1 MMQPQQG
8 PLPGT
13 AAPPMQAPAQAPM
26 AGGAAPPYRQ
36 LKVEDALAYLDQVK
50 MKFEDK
56 PEIYNQFLDIMKEFK
71 AQSIDTPG
79 VIERVLQLF
88 HGHRML
94 ILGFNTFLP
103 PGYKI
108 EFSDDQDKPRV
119 QLKYPQGMTGPQPQ
133 PYVPPPASAL
143 PVQQAP
149 NHLPGMT
156 PAPYGQPMSGPGPE
170 ATPPPVPPTQA
181 GSSAT
186 QNTKK
191 APIEFDQAI
200 NYVTKIKKTFE
211 DKPGTY
217 RAFLEILHTYQKE
230 QKSIKD
236 VYEEVSRLFKDH
248 TELLAEFSQFLPDGS
263 PEASGSMPPQPKG
276 PKGKGGMDR
285 GGGKPMARPG
295 GKSARQVDDEEE
307 HYWQKRKASRKEE
320 NGKQDRSVSARS
332 PEAEFFSKCRS
343 RMPKPMYLELLKCL
357 NLYSQQIIDRSELL
371 TLVHDLFKRTQ
382 IELFSNFR
390 RLLGYSG
397 GDARDAP
404 SPPASRSAD
413 SGGSF
418 RDLDFASMKK
428 HGTSYRI
435 LPDDYQQPNCSGRG
449 PLEQLVLNDQ
459 FVSVA
464 TGTEDLNF
472 KTMRKNQYEESIFR
486 AEDERFELDTT
497 IETNMATLHFLR
509 PIKAELDTMT
519 EPEKRRYKLPT
530 TTLSAKIGRAHV

>member
-1 MMQPQQG
+1 MMPQQPEQPMMQPQQG

-133 PYVPPPASAL
+133 PYVPPPSASAL

-149 NHLPGMT
+149 THLTGIT
-156 PAPYGQPMSGPGPE
+156 PAPYGQPLSGPGPE

-181 GSSAT
+181 GSNAA

-230 QKSIKD
+230 QKSIKN
-236 VYEEVSRLFKDH
+236 VYEEVSCLFKDH
-248 TELLAEFSQFLPDGS
+248 PGLLAEFSSFLPDGS
-263 PEASGSMPPQPKG
+263 T
-276 PKGKGGMDR
+276 
-285 GGGKPMARPG
+285 
-295 GKSARQVDDEEE
+295 
-307 HYWQKRKASRKEE
+307 KASL
-320 NGKQDRSVSARS
+320 DSTPDDP
-332 PEAEFFSKCRS
+332 PEYT
-343 RMPKPMYLELLKCL
+343 P
-357 NLYSQQIIDRSELL
+357 DD
-371 TLVHDLFKRTQ
+371 TLDDTLDDTEPVEAQ
-382 IELFSNFR
+382 S
-390 RLLGYSG
+390 
-397 GDARDAP
+397 
-404 SPPASRSAD
+404 ASRS
-413 SGGSF
+413 
-418 RDLDFASMKK
+418 
-428 HGTSYRI
+428 I
-435 LPDDYQQPNCSGRG
+435 C
-449 PLEQLVLNDQ
+449 
-459 FVSVA
+459 A
-464 TGTEDLNF
+464 T
-472 KTMRKNQYEESIFR
+472 K
-486 AEDERFELDTT
+486 
-497 IETNMATLHFLR
+497 LR
-509 PIKAELDTMT
+509 PPLGTQTDNANLFVHVNAYVEL
-519 EPEKRRYKLPT
+519 L
-530 TTLSAKIGRAHV
+530 GHVLGHVLMHGIFCWLQLGLRGYFCWL

>member
-8 PLPGT
+8 PLPGP

-149 NHLPGMT
+149 NHLPGMA

-248 TELLAEFSQFLPDGS
+248 TELLTEFSQFLPDV
-263 PEASGSMPPQPKG
+263 PEATRSS
-276 PKGKGGMDR
+276 
-285 GGGKPMARPG
+285 
-295 GKSARQVDDEEE
+295 
-307 HYWQKRKASRKEE
+307 SRTT
-320 NGKQDRSVSARS
+320 RTSRARS
-332 PEAEFFSKCRS
+332 SIK
-343 RMPKPMYLELLKCL
+343 KP
-357 NLYSQQIIDRSELL
+357 Q
-371 TLVHDLFKRTQ
+371 
-382 IELFSNFR
+382 
-390 RLLGYSG
+390 
-397 GDARDAP
+397 
-404 SPPASRSAD
+404 
-413 SGGSF
+413 
-418 RDLDFASMKK
+418 
-428 HGTSYRI
+428 
-435 LPDDYQQPNCSGRG
+435 
-449 PLEQLVLNDQ
+449 
-459 FVSVA
+459 
-464 TGTEDLNF
+464 
-472 KTMRKNQYEESIFR
+472 
-486 AEDERFELDTT
+486 
-497 IETNMATLHFLR
+497 
-509 PIKAELDTMT
+509 
-519 EPEKRRYKLPT
+519 
-530 TTLSAKIGRAHV
+530 